1 MFAKSRKVISTSN
14 RDTVHR
20 TFTVIGYRRRNKKK
34 FSLIK
39 VRKREQTK
47 IFYFY
52 LRLYNMEKIKPSI
65 YYDNK

>member
-1 MFAKSRKVISTSN
+1 MFAKSRNVISTSN

-39 VRKREQTK
+39 VRKRE
-47 IFYFY
+47 
-52 LRLYNMEKIKPSI
+52 RA
-65 YYDNK
+65 NKNILFLPAII